1 MKATI
6 NGKLQRLDECFI
18 KSGNITLKMKILP
31 DISDGKTANYS
42 DETGI
47 GRSSPLK
54 VFSHGET
61 RTIGWGVHFL
71 AESEEESIQNLKDLR
86 FLESLVYPD
95 QGTNNILMKPPPV
108 VSIKCGNILGDDAI
122 CAVLKSY
129 NVKFPVD
136 VMWDENTLLPM
147 KFDVDLN
154 FEVVYATFNLPG
166 AGRILETGS

>member
-6 NGKLQRLDECFI
+6 NGKLQRINDCYI
-18 KSGNITLKMKILP
+18 KSGNRELTMKILP
-31 DISDGKTANYS
+31 DITDAKSAQYS

-47 GRSSPLK
+47 GRSAPLK

-61 RTIGWGVHFL
+61 RSISWGVHFF
-71 AESEEESIQNLKDLR
+71 AESEEESLKNLEDLR

-95 QGTNNILMKPPPV
+95 AGNNNVLMKPPPV
-108 VSIKCGNILGDDAI
+108 VSIKCGNILADDPL

-129 NVKFPVD
+129 NVKFPTD
-136 VMWDENTLLPM
+136 VMWDYTTYLPM

-154 FEVVYATFNLPG
+154 FDIVYETINLPG
-166 AGRILETGS
+166 SSRILKIGG

>member
-1 MKATI
+1 MKASI
-6 NGKLQRLDECFI
+6 NGKLQKLDECFI

-47 GRSSPLK
+47 GRSAPLK

-61 RTIGWGVHFL
+61 RNIGWGVHFL

-108 VSIKCGNILGDDAI
+108 VSIKCGNLLGDDAI

-147 KFDVDLN
+147 KFDVDLS